1 MIGNLLS
8 RLGDPSEEAFLGKEG
23 GRGRGGG
30 EGGKEGESSDGR
42 CQAHWSART
51 EAASGDASLYSLL
64 NPSPP
69 FLPAEMLIRLGK
81 RHQALGVKP
90 QQYSSMRRSILASL
104 EELLGHEWNSEYS
117 DAWASVFNF
126 ISHVMIKAAQEEGQ
140 RVARAGKEEEAR
152 NVNGPQ
158 PSGGTEGGGGG
169 GGSGC
174 PFAATTRVPVNKVL
188 SGLQLDALNGNNIE
202 TDGHFL
208 HQAVAGS
215 EGGGG
220 ATDSS
225 SRSSSSSSKR

>member
-1 MIGNLLS
+1 
-8 RLGDPSEEAFLGKEG
+8 
-23 GRGRGGG
+23 
-30 EGGKEGESSDGR
+30 
-42 CQAHWSART
+42 
-51 EAASGDASLYSLL
+51 
-64 NPSPP
+64 
-69 FLPAEMLIRLGK
+69 MLVRLGK

-140 RVARAGKEEEAR
+140 RIAKGGKEEEAG
-152 NVNGPQ
+152 NVIGRELPGV
-158 PSGGTEGGGGG
+158 PGGGGGGGG

-174 PFAATTRVPVNKVL
+174 PFAAAARMPVNKVL
-188 SGLQLDALNGNNIE
+188 SGLQLDDALKGNNVE

-208 HQAVAGS
+208 HQAVAGL

-220 ATDSS
+220 AAG
-225 SRSSSSSSKR
+225 SSSSGRSS